1 MLDALDNIS
10 LIVLCDFAKVALSEL
25 RDPNLAINL
34 FFSFVYWIFIITYS
48 DVKLKRVNKN
58 ADQT

>member
-10 LIVLCDFAKVALSEL
+10 LIVLCDFAKVALFEL

-48 DVKLKRVNKN
+48 DVKLKRVN
-58 ADQT
+58 